1 MPETVTAGP
10 WERGGDDEPASG
22 ILEFAVLGL
31 LRESPMH
38 GYELRKRLNTSLGV
52 FRAFSYGTLYPC
64 LKTLVASGWLIEESG
79 SAPEDALAAP
89 LTGRRAKIV
98 YRLTA
103 EGKEHFEELLSQTGP
118 DAYEDEHFA
127 ARFAFF
133 GQTSRDV
140 RMRVLEGRRSRL
152 EERLE
157 KMRAS
162 LARTRERLD
171 DYTLELQR
179 HGMESVEREVRWLN
193 ELIESERAGRDQ
205 QRCRFRGAP
214 TRRTPHLE
222 RRAACPGPG
231 RTTPGRIRPTTPPRE
246 GRSRSSL
253 EYTQGATGMGSVRV
267 AIVGVGNC
275 AASLVQGV
283 EYYKDADPAAKV
295 PGPDARAVRR
305 VPRP

>member
-1 MPETVTAGP
+1 MLNTVARPSGP
-10 WERGGDDEPASG
+10 SAPGRSTRERGDEGLSKRSG

-52 FRAFSYGTLYPC
+52 FRAFSYGSLYPC
-64 LKTLVASGWLIEESG
+64 LKTLVAQGWLVEETAADG
-79 SAPEDALAAP
+79 EPPAAP

-103 EGKEHFEELLSQTGP
+103 AGKDHFEELLAHSGP
-118 DAYEDEHFA
+118 DAWEDEHFA

-133 GQTSRDV
+133 GQTSKDV

-193 ELIESERAGRDQ
+193 ELIETERAGRV
-205 QRCRFRGAP
+205 
-214 TRRTPHLE
+214 TR
-222 RRAACPGPG
+222 
-231 RTTPGRIRPTTPPRE
+231 
-246 GRSRSSL
+246 
-253 EYTQGATGMGSVRV
+253 
-267 AIVGVGNC
+267 
-275 AASLVQGV
+275 
-283 EYYKDADPAAKV
+283 PAAERDDNDNNQENGGR
-295 PGPDARAVRR
+295 PGDRGTA
-305 VPRP
+305 

>member
-1 MPETVTAGP
+1 MSK
-10 WERGGDDEPASG
+10 RSG
-22 ILEFAVLGL
+22 ILEFAILGL

-52 FRAFSYGTLYPC
+52 FRAFSYGSLYPC
-64 LKTLVASGWLIEESG
+64 LKTLVTQGWLIEEA
-79 SAPEDALAAP
+79 APDSDAVAAP
-89 LTGRRAKIV
+89 LAGRRAKIV

-103 EGKEHFEELLSQTGP
+103 AGKEHFEELLAASGP
-118 DAYEDEHFA
+118 DAWEDEHFA

-133 GQTSRDV
+133 GQTSKDV

-193 ELIESERAGRDQ
+193 ELIETERAGRTGRPAGERARTDPGSDSDRSNDNSQ
-205 QRCRFRGAP
+205 ENGGRPETRGTA
-214 TRRTPHLE
+214 
-222 RRAACPGPG
+222 
-231 RTTPGRIRPTTPPRE
+231 
-246 GRSRSSL
+246 
-253 EYTQGATGMGSVRV
+253 
-267 AIVGVGNC
+267 
-275 AASLVQGV
+275 
-283 EYYKDADPAAKV
+283 
-295 PGPDARAVRR
+295 
-305 VPRP
+305 

>member
-1 MPETVTAGP
+1 VS
-10 WERGGDDEPASG
+10 RRSG

-38 GYELRKRLNTSLGV
+38 GYELRKRLNTSLGI

-64 LKTLVASGWLIEESG
+64 LKTLVAHGWLIEEG
-79 SAPEDALAAP
+79 SSPDELPPTASRGVVAPSSSLS
-89 LTGRRAKIV
+89 GRRAKIV

-103 EGKEHFEELLSQTGP
+103 EGKEHFEELLSHTGP
-118 DAYEDEHFA
+118 DAWEDEHFA

-133 GQTSRDV
+133 GQTEREV

-193 ELIESERAGRDQ
+193 ELIESERSGRDQ
-205 QRCRFRGAP
+205 
-214 TRRTPHLE
+214 RRSSPEGSAQQDTSGETGGLPRH
-222 RRAACPGPG
+222 RDN
-231 RTTPGRIRPTTPPRE
+231 TPP
-246 GRSRSSL
+246 
-253 EYTQGATGMGSVRV
+253 
-267 AIVGVGNC
+267 
-275 AASLVQGV
+275 
-283 EYYKDADPAAKV
+283 DPSDDTTK
-295 PGPDARAVRR
+295 
-305 VPRP
+305 